1 MSSASTLGTMGI
13 ACALALGNG
22 SCAHAART
30 PKIDVQHVAIEL
42 RFDEAARQAIG
53 EARLTLAPLAATPEV
68 RLDAVRLAIESVQLE
83 GGAALPFTLDPT
95 AEDEALAIRLPRTW
109 AAGERLALTIR
120 YRTGWVNTTNPAAT
134 WGSNGRGLRFLA
146 PSHGDPLR
154 PRQIWPG
161 NEPGSARRWFPGH
174 DVPGDLRTSEFTAT
188 VPRPLGVAAGGRRVQ
203 VRDNADGTRT
213 YRFRT
218 DVPEPNQRSTFV
230 VGEFAEIT
238 QQAGPVTLTSLGY
251 PHERAG
257 VEASVGM
264 LPAMVAHFSQWLD
277 EPFPHRGYTQVF
289 VPELPWHTLGTGI
302 AINTEN
308 MVDDFGTHAD
318 FHYLWHG
325 LQAESLLQQWFGGL
339 VAPCAAHEAW
349 LERGLAHHLAGLW
362 TEHLHGRAEFLLW
375 YAQADQA
382 TAIADWQ
389 QGTRESLAE
398 PAPPD
403 LAAFVNGNTPYARAG
418 AVLHMLRQQLGDA
431 RWREAL
437 RHFVRT
443 NRGRLVCSAALQRSV
458 EAAGGESFDGFF
470 RQWVH
475 GRGHPV
481 FEVAHVHD
489 AARGRLV
496 LTVKQVQADPAPLF
510 AGPLELQIDGRIE
523 RVRIEARAENRFEFA
538 AAQAPRLVVFDREG
552 GWLKELRHAKPLSE
566 WLHQVRASD
575 DAAARQAALVEL
587 ARRYREADTGAADR
601 ETIVEA
607 LREAAAAP
615 RYWRERFNALGQ
627 LATLLG
633 GAPPSGPSASATP
646 AAPAAPVALPP
657 ALERTLLD
665 IVRDEGSWLRTAA
678 LRVLGLTRSERH
690 VPLYLEALTDTSDRV
705 VNAAAIALGR
715 SGSARAFDALAA
727 LPRRPSWKNQSL
739 ISALAGLQ
747 ELRDPRGV
755 PIALAALADR
765 HAARWTLATPIWDF
779 RLAAAQLIA
788 AIGRREE
795 VAQAHDS
802 VAARL
807 EHALAG
813 AQVHDLFSDLPLLAL
828 LGDERSR
835 GLFERARSFARGDE
849 RMLKAVD
856 THAQALEQRLLSGR

>member
-1 MSSASTLGTMGI
+1 MSSASTLGTMSI

-188 VPRPLGVAAGGRRVQ
+188 VPRPLGVAASGRRVQ

-230 VGEFAEIT
+230 AGEFAEIT

-264 LPAMVAHFSQWLD
+264 LPAMVAYFSQWLD

-375 YAQADQA
+375 YLQADQA

-418 AVLHMLRQQLGDA
+418 AVLQMLRRQLGDA

-458 EAAGGESFDGFF
+458 EAASGERRVVRRLLPPMGAWPRAPGVRGGTC
-470 RQWVH
+470 
-475 GRGHPV
+475 
-481 FEVAHVHD
+481 
-489 AARGRLV
+489 ARCGARL
-496 LTVKQVQADPAPLF
+496 
-510 AGPLELQIDGRIE
+510 
-523 RVRIEARAENRFEFA
+523 ARAHGEAGAGRPGA
-538 AAQAPRLVVFDREG
+538 A
-552 GWLKELRHAKPLSE
+552 
-566 WLHQVRASD
+566 VRRPA
-575 DAAARQAALVEL
+575 
-587 ARRYREADTGAADR
+587 GAADR
-601 ETIVEA
+601 RADRARADRGPRREP
-607 LREAAAAP
+607 LRIRRRAGAAAGGVRPRRRLAQGAAP
-615 RYWRERFNALGQ
+615 RQAVVRVAAPGPRERRCRGAP
-627 LATLLG
+627 G
-633 GAPPSGPSASATP
+633 GARRAG
-646 AAPAAPVALPP
+646 AAV
-657 ALERTLLD
+657 
-665 IVRDEGSWLRTAA
+665 S
-678 LRVLGLTRSERH
+678 RSRH
-690 VPLYLEALTDTSDRV
+690 R
-705 VNAAAIALGR
+705 R
-715 SGSARAFDALAA
+715 
-727 LPRRPSWKNQSL
+727 RRP
-739 ISALAGLQ
+739 
-747 ELRDPRGV
+747 
-755 PIALAALADR
+755 
-765 HAARWTLATPIWDF
+765 
-779 RLAAAQLIA
+779 
-788 AIGRREE
+788 
-795 VAQAHDS
+795 
-802 VAARL
+802 
-807 EHALAG
+807 
-813 AQVHDLFSDLPLLAL
+813 
-828 LGDERSR
+828 
-835 GLFERARSFARGDE
+835 
-849 RMLKAVD
+849 
-856 THAQALEQRLLSGR
+856 